1 MQTNFLGKNGITWWI
16 GIISNRVDPLGL
28 GRCQVRI
35 FGFHGD
41 FTGPDGLI
49 DESSPAVT
57 NIPTEKLPWAY
68 AIYPLNTAN
77 TFQTPPLGAWVS
89 GFFLDGESAQQ
100 PIMWGVIPGY
110 NQYPQN
116 TDDVPA
122 TALAKEAPITTQ
134 QETTPG
140 ATTDTPT
147 NDTSTVPT
155 VTEA

>member
-41 FTGPDGLI
+41 FTGADGQI
-49 DESSPAVT
+49 DTSSPAFT
-57 NIPTEKLPWAY
+57 NIPTENLPWAY
-68 AIYPLNTAN
+68 AIYPLNSAK
-77 TFQTPPLGAWVS
+77 TFQTPPLGAWVV

-110 NQYPQN
+110 SKLDQN
-116 TDDVPA
+116 TDEEPA
-122 TALAKEAPITTQ
+122 TPLAQEVSAQTIVTTQ
-134 QETTPG
+134 
-140 ATTDTPT
+140 ATQ
-147 NDTSTVPT
+147 
-155 VTEA
+155 